1 MELRNL
7 LANYE
12 EHVSTLSSSD
22 FGTETW
28 DLIASSAYEAA
39 LSVYDNIKQNW
50 GWQHE
55 GTVPGEL
62 CVRVLKRHTRAF
74 VSDGIAS
81 APIREL
87 TDRLAE
93 TEDSITT
100 DIPTVRRM
108 VRAFAQ
114 LAVLYLDADDPRLAN
129 AGGLIAS
136 VSWRPRELDLV
147 ENLIEILA
155 KREKQATTPLGR
167 KMLAFR
173 RENTLGGVSQM
184 KGDFHSALHHH
195 SEALRHAY
203 DDRARLTA
211 YLNISEDAI
220 VIGAMDQAN
229 EAFAAA
235 HALDP
240 EVLEQRM
247 NAVDYARDINNCTG
261 DLSGLNATS
270 RDLLG
275 SCLRRGFPDAEDAEQ
290 RLSIQQAL
298 NNLSH
303 L

>member
-7 LANYE
+7 LTNYE
-12 EHVSTLSSSD
+12 EHVSTLSSGD

-28 DLIASSAYEAA
+28 NLIASSAYEAA

-74 VSDGIAS
+74 IRDGVAS
-81 APIREL
+81 EPIMEL

-93 TEDSITT
+93 TEDTITT

-129 AGGLIAS
+129 AAGLIAS
-136 VSWRPRELDLV
+136 VSWRTGELDLV

-155 KREKQATTPLGR
+155 AREKQAATSVGR

-184 KGDFHSALHHH
+184 RGDFDAALHHH
-195 SEALRHAY
+195 SEALRSAY

-220 VIGAMDQAN
+220 VLGAMGQAN

-235 HALDP
+235 HSLDSEALG
-240 EVLEQRM
+240 QRM
-247 NAVDYARDINNCTG
+247 NALDYARDINESKG
-261 DLSGLNATS
+261 DLSGLNAVS
-270 RDLLG
+270 LDLLV
-275 SCLRRGFPDAEDAEQ
+275 SCLRRGLPDAEDAEQ

-298 NNLSH
+298 NNLS
-303 L
+303 LL

>member
-129 AGGLIAS
+129 AGALSLPFPGAPGNWTWS
-136 VSWRPRELDLV
+136 KTSSKSWRSEKNRRPRLWVARCWHSDG
-147 ENLIEILA
+147 
-155 KREKQATTPLGR
+155 RTPSV
-167 KMLAFR
+167 A
-173 RENTLGGVSQM
+173 
-184 KGDFHSALHHH
+184 
-195 SEALRHAY
+195 
-203 DDRARLTA
+203 
-211 YLNISEDAI
+211 
-220 VIGAMDQAN
+220 
-229 EAFAAA
+229 
-235 HALDP
+235 
-240 EVLEQRM
+240 
-247 NAVDYARDINNCTG
+247 
-261 DLSGLNATS
+261 
-270 RDLLG
+270 
-275 SCLRRGFPDAEDAEQ
+275 
-290 RLSIQQAL
+290 
-298 NNLSH
+298 
-303 L
+303 

>member
-12 EHVSTLSSSD
+12 EHVSTLSSGD

-74 VSDGIAS
+74 VRDGVAS
-81 APIREL
+81 EPIKEL
-87 TDRLAE
+87 TDHLAE
-93 TEDSITT
+93 TEDTITT

-129 AGGLIAS
+129 AAGLIAS
-136 VSWRPRELDLV
+136 VSWRTRELDLV
-147 ENLIEILA
+147 ENLIDILA
-155 KREKQATTPLGR
+155 KREKQATTDLGR

-184 KGDFHSALHHH
+184 KGDFDAALHHH
-195 SEALRHAY
+195 SEALRNAY

-220 VIGAMDQAN
+220 VIGAMGQAN

-235 HALDP
+235 YELDP

-247 NAVDYARDINNCTG
+247 NAVDYARDINSSQD
-261 DLSGLNATS
+261 DLSGLSAVS
-270 RDLLG
+270 LKLLI
-275 SCLRRGFPDAEDAEQ
+275 SCLRRGLPNAEDAEQ

-298 NNLSH
+298 DQLSS